1 MRIRRKWAIAAL
13 ALSMALLAAACS
25 DVESN
30 SGGGG
35 SGSAAGGS
43 GSAGAVPDN
52 SGTTIKL
59 AVNAWVGAEA
69 NANVAANLLR
79 DQLGYTVE
87 LVKIDEFEQFPALAS
102 GDLDATLE
110 VWPSVHPKDY
120 KNYIQADAG
129 VIDAGLLGVVGQI
142 GWFIPTYMVEQD
154 PSLATWEGLQGKESM
169 FATSETGSQGQ
180 LVDADPAFG
189 SYDEAIAKNLGL
201 DFKVIYA
208 GSEAAELT
216 ALDAAYTKQEPFL
229 FYFWTPHWAQAKYD
243 LTLLKL
249 PDITA
254 ACEDAAANDPSQY
267 ACAYPPDPLY
277 KAFNADL
284 QTKAPAAF
292 AFLQAMSYTNDD
304 QNPIAFAI
312 SKGVDPTAA
321 AQTWI
326 DANQA
331 TWQAWV
337 DAGMAA
343 QSS

>member
-1 MRIRRKWAIAAL
+1 VKGGRMSIRRKWAIAPLVL
-13 ALSMALLAAACS
+13 AMAVFAAACS
-25 DVESN
+25 DVNNNDNSG

-35 SGSAAGGS
+35 SSSAGG
-43 GSAGAVPDN
+43 VPDN
-52 SGTTIKL
+52 SAITIKL

-79 DQLGYTVE
+79 DKLGYTVE

-120 KNYIQADAG
+120 KNYIKANAG
-129 VIDAGLLGVVGQI
+129 VIDAGPLGVVGQI
-142 GWFIPTYMVEQD
+142 GWFIPTYMVEKD
-154 PSLATWEGLQGKESM
+154 PSLATWEGLKGKESM
-169 FATSETGSQGQ
+169 FATAETGSSGQ

-189 SYDEAIAKNLGL
+189 SYDQAIADNLGL

-216 ALDAAYTKQEPFL
+216 ALDAAYTKQAPFL

-243 LTLLKL
+243 LTLVQL
-249 PDITA
+249 PDITP
-254 ACEDAAANDPSQY
+254 ACEDAAANDVKAY

-284 QTKAPAAF
+284 QTKAPAAY
-292 AFLQAMSYTNDD
+292 ALLKAMNYTNDD
-304 QNPIAFAI
+304 QNPIALAI
-312 SKGVDPTAA
+312 SDGTDPTAA

-326 DANQA
+326 DANP
-331 TWQAWV
+331 TKWQPWV
-337 DAGMAA
+337 DAGLAA
-343 QSS
+343 S